1 MKQLILLL
9 AIMLVLTGCA
19 SSRVAT
25 SIGEDIG
32 YSFQKAAAKGEVSAE
47 QSIKAWPYVSG
58 LVRGL
63 LAEDYEYKVPIS
75 AQNIMDNL
83 DALAQQG
90 VLSSEDKGMVIG
102 SYVRLEYIAAT
113 ELWNKYGI
121 SIWGAVKTFLAR

>member
-1 MKQLILLL
+1 MKVMMGLLVILL
-9 AIMLVLTGCA
+9 LTGCA
-19 SSRVAT
+19 ASRVAT

-58 LVRGL
+58 LVKGL
-63 LAEDYEYKVPIS
+63 LGEDYEYKVPMS
-75 AQNIMDNL
+75 AQNLMDNL
-83 DALAQQG
+83 DALAQQD
-90 VLSSEDKGMVIG
+90 VLSTEDKGMVIG

-121 SIWGAVKTFLAR
+121 SIWKAVKTFLMR

>member
-1 MKQLILLL
+1 MKRLILLL

-32 YSFQKAAAKGEVSAE
+32 YSFTKAAAKGEVSAE

-63 LAEDYEYKVPIS
+63 LAEDFDYKVPLS

-83 DALAQQG
+83 DAIAQQG
-90 VLSSEDKGMVIG
+90 VLSPEDKGMVIG

-121 SIWGAVKTFLAR
+121 SIWRAVKTFLAR

>member
-1 MKQLILLL
+1 MLI
-9 AIMLVLTGCA
+9 LTGCA
-19 SSRVAT
+19 SSRIAT

-32 YSFQKAAAKGEVSAE
+32 YSFKKAAAKGEVSAE

-63 LAEDYEYKVPIS
+63 LAEDYEYKVPMS

-83 DALAQQG
+83 DAIAQQD
-90 VLSSEDKGMVIG
+90 VLTSEDKGRVIG